1 MFSETAPWRHEAD
14 GTAHGVLGWR
24 ELFHILTTKDRKMIR
39 TRRTTELKAK
49 FIGINEID
57 ERVYGAYSIAGESRK
72 RGEFR
77 ERGAGVVV
85 DGVSRGDRG
94 GGASRGR
101 VAFSWT
107 MPPSLWHRG
116 VRRKDVVK

>member
-72 RGEFR
+72 GENSEKE
-77 ERGAGVVV
+77 ERAWWSMVFPEETEEGEPQGA
-85 DGVSRGDRG
+85 
-94 GGASRGR
+94 ASRSPGR
-101 VAFSWT
+101 CH
-107 MPPSLWHRG
+107 PLCG
-116 VRRKDVVK
+116 IGE

>member
-1 MFSETAPWRHEAD
+1 MFSETAPWRREAD

-72 RGEFR
+72 GGDSEKEERAWWSMVFPEETEEGEPQ
-77 ERGAGVVV
+77 GA
-85 DGVSRGDRG
+85 
-94 GGASRGR
+94 ASRSPGQCH
-101 VAFSWT
+101 
-107 MPPSLWHRG
+107 PLCG
-116 VRRKDVVK
+116 IGE